1 MTPDNELQQ
10 LWRSEPAPSYLKLLM
25 GRVRR
30 HRLWWFARRTLE
42 AAATI
47 FIAGHYL
54 IHRGSEVGHWLFFPI
69 VLVFFP
75 ALWLLVYKNYA
86 IARSHVGLN
95 LQTCLQIRVQQLHAA
110 RREVRFMLISAAI
123 LLGYA
128 ASSWWVIRIVQAG
141 EDAHQAAKDLLL
153 LGTAVSMVIALLSF
167 WRARYYR
174 NELDVCQRAL
184 GELQER

>member
-1 MTPDNELQQ
+1 MTPDSELQQ
-10 LWRSEPAPSYLKLLM
+10 LWHSEPEPSYLKLLM

-30 HRLWWFARRTLE
+30 HRLWWFAKRTFE
-42 AAATI
+42 ASATI

-54 IHRGSEVGHWLFFPI
+54 VHRGSEVGHWLFFPI

-75 ALWLLVYKNYA
+75 ALWFLVYKNHA

-95 LQTCLQIRVQQLHAA
+95 LKACLQIRVQQLHAA

-123 LLGYA
+123 LFGYA
-128 ASSWWVIRIVQAG
+128 ASSWWVVRIVQAS
-141 EDAHQAAKDLLL
+141 EEAHRAAKDLLL
-153 LGTAVSMVIALLSF
+153 LGMIVSASIALLGI

-174 NELDVCQRAL
+174 RELDVCQRAL